1 MAGKGEESLAWDRVG
16 RFLQQSGSKASE
28 IADRNVQ
35 LWSSVSSHLKK
46 DKYTADD
53 MADDIAKSMT
63 VAVDNVSDMWLM
75 LTKEPRQNQIA
86 QPLPTAFLLFDWT
99 GPYRHRLLEPVRIEV
114 DFDLRGRVL
123 PQMAKIALNGTRTP
137 ASDKERAITRAS
149 AEAAAAA
156 PEAAGAGAGQAGDEL
171 AAGAPE
177 AAGAGSPPEA
187 AEPGTSLEGHVAT
200 SEDGVTRLL
209 ECIVARREGTSPV
222 YVVETLNRRIVG
234 GGVDPDAAV
243 YEGLVPGVY
252 DGIVYLIDPP
262 LALANLRI
270 LVEGEPQPPAEPRP
284 PVSDRPTT
292 QTVGTLLNSGAA

>member
-1 MAGKGEESLAWDRVG
+1 MHVSALAFSRG
-16 RFLQQSGSKASE
+16 SG
-28 IADRNVQ
+28 
-35 LWSSVSSHLKK
+35 
-46 DKYTADD
+46 
-53 MADDIAKSMT
+53 
-63 VAVDNVSDMWLM
+63 
-75 LTKEPRQNQIA
+75 
-86 QPLPTAFLLFDWT
+86 
-99 GPYRHRLLEPVRIEV
+99 
-114 DFDLRGRVL
+114 
-123 PQMAKIALNGTRTP
+123 
-137 ASDKERAITRAS
+137 AS
-149 AEAAAAA
+149 AGG
-156 PEAAGAGAGQAGDEL
+156 AAGVGAALLAGAGQSEGMKL
-171 AAGAPE
+171 PE